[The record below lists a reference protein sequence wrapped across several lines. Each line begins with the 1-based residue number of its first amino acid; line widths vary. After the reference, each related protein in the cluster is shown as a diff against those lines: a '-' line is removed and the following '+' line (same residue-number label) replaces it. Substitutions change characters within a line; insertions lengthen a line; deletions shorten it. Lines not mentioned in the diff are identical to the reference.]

1 VSTTGRWVTPATES
15 SDSTPQANRGTS
27 VSVVI
32 PTYKDALLLRQSLPI
47 FLEYPPDD
55 VEIVVVNNDP
65 SQDVRAAVG
74 SQGDDSRVRLVEM
87 GWEAGFARAVNRGIR
102 ETSGEFVMFCN
113 ADLFPAPTY
122 LAELLAFFKAH
133 PAAGAAI
140 GKLLRYDLETDRPT
154 DVIDSAGLVLSR
166 QRRFMPR
173 GEGERDVG
181 QFDEAV
187 EVFGVDGAATVL
199 RRPALEEISVEDEYL
214 DENFFAHKEDHDISW
229 RLRLAGWECWYVP
242 SAVAYHGRTT
252 RGLGSSGYMSAIRR
266 FHQNELEKS
275 ERVQINAMKNQ
286 WLMLLKNEDGYN
298 FVRDFPFILAREAMV
313 VTHRLFFAPKSLV
326 AVPMTVR
333 LLPETLRKRRAAKRR
348 QKMDPQALRRW
359 LAGGAAENRPR
370 RRTTLRSSGGDAASP
385 LAREDR
391 RSGLD

>member
-1 VSTTGRWVTPATES
+1 MSTTGRRVTPATES
-15 SDSTPQANRGTS
+15 SRSTPQANRGPR
-27 VSVVI
+27 VSVLI
-32 PTYKDALLLRQSLPI
+32 PTYKDANLLRQSLPV
-47 FLEYPPDD
+47 FLEHPPDD

-74 SQGDDSRVRLVEM
+74 SHWEDSRVRLVEM

-102 ETSGEFVMFCN
+102 ETSGEFVMLCN

-122 LAELLAFFKAH
+122 LAEILAFFEAH
-133 PAAGAAI
+133 PAVGAAI

-187 EVFGVDGAATVL
+187 EVFGVDGAAPVI
-199 RRPALEEISVEDEYL
+199 RRRALEQISVEGEYL

-229 RLRLAGWECWYVP
+229 RLHLAGWECWYVP
-242 SAVAYHGRTT
+242 TAVAHHGRTT
-252 RGLGSSGYMSAIRR
+252 RGLGSSGYLSAIRR

-275 ERVQINAMKNQ
+275 QPVRVNAMKNQ
-286 WLMLLKNEDGYN
+286 WLMILKNEDGFN
-298 FVRDFPFILAREAMV
+298 FIRDFPFIFAREAMV
-313 VTHRLFFAPKSLV
+313 ATHRLFFAPKTLV
-326 AVPMTVR
+326 AIPMTIK
-333 LLPETLRKRRAAKRR
+333 LLPETLRKRRAAKGN
-348 QKMDPQALRRW
+348 QKMNPRALRSW
-359 LAGGAAENRPR
+359 LDGGNQPHGERGRELGSAGTAAFPTHDDRHPGA
-370 RRTTLRSSGGDAASP
+370 G
-385 LAREDR
+385 
-391 RSGLD
+391 